1 MLSESFTN
9 RLKSLAGLNFVI
21 SEGKNHK
28 NEYGCLMLKI
38 NYEGWEDIL
47 KKIDKKDLYTE
58 EEGFG
63 LERDPHVT
71 ILFGFHANT
80 DIEEV
85 KHQIKKHCKT
95 PIKIELKNITMF
107 ENVEEKY
114 DVLKFD
120 IISPKLHE
128 LNKLMKDNF
137 DYTNNF
143 LDYHP
148 HCTIAYLKAGT
159 GKKYTSKQDKKEFTV
174 NKFYYSTK
182 DKEKTYFEI

>member
-28 NEYGCLMLKI
+28 SEYGCLMLKI

-107 ENVEEKY
+107 ENVEEK
-114 DVLKFD
+114 DRKSV
-120 IISPKLHE
+120 
-128 LNKLMKDNF
+128 
-137 DYTNNF
+137 
-143 LDYHP
+143 
-148 HCTIAYLKAGT
+148 
-159 GKKYTSKQDKKEFTV
+159 V
-174 NKFYYSTK
+174 
-182 DKEKTYFEI
+182 